1 MNQLELTYHPYEL
14 KLKTPF
20 ETAKGKITKRRG
32 FIISLKSSSGKIGIG
47 DVSPLSEFGSETY
60 EQAEQRIASIKIA
73 IRVGREGIKQ
83 SLKNLLSDFN
93 SCPSLKHGLEQAI
106 INLICNESDIS
117 IAELLELRLKKE
129 IAINASIGFLK
140 PQEAADRALQ
150 FVKDGFK
157 TLKLKTGRENF
168 EEDFNA
174 IRSIRKAVGEDV
186 KIRIDTN
193 GKWSLVEAINYL
205 NKLKE
210 FKLEYAEQ
218 PVNSVEEFNE
228 LKSKTSVPLAVDES
242 IRDIES
248 AKNFISEK
256 AIDYVILKPMMLG
269 GLLPTIEIIELAE
282 KNNVAPVITS
292 SFESAIG
299 RAHTVIAAASVRV
312 DIAHG
317 LAISKYFENDIA
329 EDKYPVIN
337 GMIKVHK

>member
-14 KLKTPF
+14 KLNTPF
-20 ETAKGKITKRRG
+20 ETAKGKITERRG

-47 DVSPLSEFGSETY
+47 DVSPLPEFGSETY

-93 SCPSLKHGLEQAI
+93 SHPALKHGLEQAI

-129 IAINASIGFLK
+129 IAINAAIGFLK
-140 PQEAADRALQ
+140 PQEAAARALQ
-150 FVKDGFK
+150 FVKEGFK

-168 EEDFNA
+168 EDDLETV
-174 IRSIRKAVGEDV
+174 SLIRKAVGEDV

-193 GKWSLVEAINYL
+193 GKWSLVDAINYL

-242 IRDIES
+242 IRDIDS

-282 KNNVAPVITS
+282 NNNVAPVITS

-299 RAHTVIAAASVRV
+299 RANTVIAAASVRA

-329 EDKYPVIN
+329 DDKYPVIN
-337 GMIKVHK
+337 GMIKVYK